1 MKISQM
7 TTEQATDVLCEI
19 TPSITEILSDTDLIG
34 ELNKAV
40 NAEATKTM
48 GAKIVLFGEK
58 ITKIIPILLK
68 KKRKCVYQIL
78 GVLNEKTVDEISKQ
92 SFLTTALQIRE
103 ITKDKDLIDFFK
115 SCRDS
120 EGSE

>member
-7 TTEQATDVLCEI
+7 TTEQATDVLCEL
-19 TPSITEILSDTDLIG
+19 TPSITEILSDTELIG

-40 NAEATKTM
+40 NAEEVKTM

-58 ITKIIPILLK
+58 ITKIVPILLK
-68 KKRKCVYQIL
+68 KKRKCVYRIL

-92 SFLTTALQIRE
+92 NFLTTALQIRE